1 MAEKKSRIPEAI
13 HPTHKNTDGG
23 REKIRT
29 PAHTHTHTGLGLN
42 SPFHPE
48 EQNRLLTAKEMST
61 VGLHGEG
68 SLV

>member
-23 REKIRT
+23 GEKIRT
-29 PAHTHTHTGLGLN
+29 PAHTGLGLN

-48 EQNRLLTAKEMST
+48 EQNRLLTAKKMST